1 MSETIRF
8 GIVGTSSITEKFLDG
23 ANHVKDFS
31 LAAVYSREESKARD
45 FAKKYGAEN
54 IFTDLEKMAKSDLID
69 AVYIAS
75 PNAMH
80 AKQAEVFLKNKKHV
94 LCEKAFASNVKEVNE
109 MISVSKENKM
119 VLMEAMKTE
128 YLPGF
133 FAVKENL
140 HRIGKVRKYF
150 GNYCQYSSRY
160 DKFKQGIVLN
170 AFKPELSNGSIMD
183 IGVYCIHPMVYL
195 FGEPNKLKANAVLLE
210 SGVDGEGSILFNYD
224 NMEAVVMYSK
234 ITNSRVSSEIQG
246 EEGNI
251 VIDNINTF
259 EKVKIVFRNGE
270 EEDLSRV
277 HIEDNMCYELE
288 EFISLVKEQDTKKA
302 LQRLKV
308 SKSVMEI
315 MDEARKQIGL
325 VFPADKN

>member
-1 MSETIRF
+1 M
-8 GIVGTSSITEKFLDG
+8 GLGWG
-23 ANHVKDFS
+23 
-31 LAAVYSREESKARD
+31 
-45 FAKKYGAEN
+45 
-54 IFTDLEKMAKSDLID
+54 
-69 AVYIAS
+69 
-75 PNAMH
+75 
-80 AKQAEVFLKNKKHV
+80 
-94 LCEKAFASNVKEVNE
+94 
-109 MISVSKENKM
+109 
-119 VLMEAMKTE
+119 
-128 YLPGF
+128 
-133 FAVKENL
+133 
-140 HRIGKVRKYF
+140 
-150 GNYCQYSSRY
+150 
-160 DKFKQGIVLN
+160 
-170 AFKPELSNGSIMD
+170 
-183 IGVYCIHPMVYL
+183 
-195 FGEPNKLKANAVLLE
+195 
-210 SGVDGEGSILFNYD
+210 GEGSILFNYD

-288 EFISLVKEQDTKKA
+288 EFIRLVKEQDTKKA